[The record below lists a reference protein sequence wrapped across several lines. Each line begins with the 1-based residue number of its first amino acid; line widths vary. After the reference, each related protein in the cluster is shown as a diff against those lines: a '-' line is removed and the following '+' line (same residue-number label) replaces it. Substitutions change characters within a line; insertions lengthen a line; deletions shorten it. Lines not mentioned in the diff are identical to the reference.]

1 MRTLSLLSATL
12 VALVTGCASA
22 GMAPAETRSGVLTD
36 PAGMMLYQ
44 PEFTRPGLLA
54 AYALGFPL
62 NVLQGAATAVFLY
75 FFAPPLT
82 RKLEQLQSK
91 YGLLEE

>member
-36 PAGMMLYQ
+36 PAGMTLYVFDKDVAV
-44 PEFTRPGLLA
+44 P
-54 AYALGFPL
+54 
-62 NVLQGAATAVFLY
+62 AATTASSP
-75 FFAPPLT
+75 ATTAAASGPT
-82 RKLEQLQSK
+82 RASRCTA
-91 YGLLEE
+91 GSRTRSRAT